1 MSRRDRAVDRDAD
14 EAAVRDEVDEFLAG
28 LTQTW
33 SSTGVDARATTRPDS
48 PGRALEPVDDV
59 LGLRSPVRVQNM
71 TADYLH
77 RPAVD
82 DEVREVLERM
92 RRATLD
98 LDPDHLR
105 VLRERREMND
115 DGTLDGV
122 QLDRDARAPYVMD
135 GVEPPWYAKSYYK
148 VVAAVGARALDPTE
162 DPALRRSASA
172 LAAEEAFRAG
182 AGDAARPAP
191 DLSDPSLAY
200 VSVYDGVT
208 RYTPG
213 TTVCHPAAP
222 DHGGGLYVS
231 PTVEGCLR
239 RDRDVFPAGSKLLT
253 APRAIARVRCWNPD
267 RQDDP
272 VFYGTKMAFT
282 CVHVDEILPYP
293 TTWGVGI
300 RGAGDVT
307 WNAAEGDAATRRSGG
322 SLRESLVGDA
332 RASAEFIPSVF
343 VPTRAEV
350 DDGHAAA
357 AAEMFAGAGAPR
369 SPAEGLRRVERRT
382 RAPGEADDATLV
394 LEARAVASAE
404 ARGERRAA
412 ERAGRLG
419 RDAERGERN
428 AASLIRAQ
436 AATVALEEEVR
447 EMERR
452 LDRARFGAG
461 MAVNRSAEVS

>member
-162 DPALRRSASA
+162 DPALRRSASR
-172 LAAEEAFRAG
+172 AAEEAFRAG
-182 AGDAARPAP
+182 AGTPRARPGSQRPVPRLRLRVRWCDAIHP
-191 DLSDPSLAY
+191 GNHRVPPRRARSRRRTLRLA
-200 VSVYDGVT
+200 
-208 RYTPG
+208 
-213 TTVCHPAAP
+213 
-222 DHGGGLYVS
+222 HGGGLPATRSRCVPRGVQAPHRAARHRARAMLEPG
-231 PTVEGCLR
+231 PTGRPRVLR
-239 RDRDVFPAGSKLLT
+239 HEDG
-253 APRAIARVRCWNPD
+253 
-267 RQDDP
+267 
-272 VFYGTKMAFT
+272 
-282 CVHVDEILPYP
+282 VHV
-293 TTWGVGI
+293 
-300 RGAGDVT
+300 
-307 WNAAEGDAATRRSGG
+307 
-322 SLRESLVGDA
+322 
-332 RASAEFIPSVF
+332 
-343 VPTRAEV
+343 
-350 DDGHAAA
+350 
-357 AAEMFAGAGAPR
+357 
-369 SPAEGLRRVERRT
+369 
-382 RAPGEADDATLV
+382 
-394 LEARAVASAE
+394 
-404 ARGERRAA
+404 
-412 ERAGRLG
+412 
-419 RDAERGERN
+419 
-428 AASLIRAQ
+428 
-436 AATVALEEEVR
+436 
-447 EMERR
+447 
-452 LDRARFGAG
+452 RAR
-461 MAVNRSAEVS
+461 R